1 MKNFKRIFFIIGLGA
16 FLWSSC
22 TEDIPV
28 REESPAAD
36 PESMQVYFPNSQKYK
51 YELPPTVFEV
61 DIDLKREKSA
71 KAATVKIIVTSDL
84 TGVFTVPETVSFAAG
99 DSTAKL
105 IITFDT
111 LEQFKPYQVSFKIED
126 KYINPYIVN
135 PDGTTDFNL
144 YVEHN
149 DFLPVGNGKGQFFD
163 SFTLA
168 SVADVSITYSEKK
181 DVYRIS
187 NPYTLA
193 LLEEAEWENWIGG
206 PTSENIEIQ
215 ITSEGKVTW
224 EFWYL
229 GLNYQGVS
237 GYPIKAYFP
246 SVLDESLVALDGNSV
261 KLQDNLFKLHPFF
274 YIDGLGGFGADYPV
288 LISFPGG
295 PDLNELLAPSE
306 EE

>member
-105 IITFDT
+105 TITFDT
-111 LEQFKPYQVSFKIED
+111 LEQFKPYQISFKIED
-126 KYINPYIVN
+126 QYINPYVVN

-193 LLEEAEWENWIGG
+193 LLEEAEWGNWIGG
-206 PTSENIEIQ
+206 PISENIEIQ

-246 SVLDESLVALDGNSV
+246 SVLDESLAALDDKSV
-261 KLQDNLFKLHPFF
+261 KLQDKLFKLHPYF

-288 LISFPGG
+288 FISFPGG
-295 PDLNELLAPSE
+295 PNLNELLAE
-306 EE
+306 

>member
-36 PESMQVYFPNSQKYK
+36 AESMQVYFPNSQKYK
-51 YELPPTVFEV
+51 YELSPTVFKV
-61 DIDLKREKSA
+61 DVDLKREKSA

-105 IITFDT
+105 TITFDT
-111 LEQFKPYQVSFKIED
+111 LEQFKPYQISFKIED
-126 KYINPYIVN
+126 QYINPYIVN
-135 PDGTTDFNL
+135 PNGTSDFNL
-144 YVEHN
+144 YVEQN
-149 DFLPVGNGKGQFFD
+149 DFLPAGDGKGQFYD

-168 SVADVSITYSEKK
+168 SVADVSITYSKKK
-181 DVYRIS
+181 DAYRIG
-187 NPYTLA
+187 NPYSLA
-193 LLEEAEWENWIGG
+193 LLEEAGWGNWIGG

-215 ITSEGKVTW
+215 ITKEGKVTW
-224 EFWYL
+224 EFWYI

-246 SVLDESLVALDGNSV
+246 SFRTKDDVALDDLSG
-261 KLQDNLFKLHPFF
+261 KIMDNLYELHPHF
-274 YIDGLGGFGADYPV
+274 YVDGLGSFGTKYPV
-288 LISFPGG
+288 FISLPGG
-295 PDLNELLAPSE
+295 PNLNELLAQ
-306 EE
+306 

>member
-36 PESMQVYFPNSQKYK
+36 AESMQVYFPNSQKYK
-51 YELPPTVFEV
+51 YELSPTVFKV
-61 DIDLKREKSA
+61 DVDLKREKSA

-105 IITFDT
+105 TITFDT
-111 LEQFKPYQVSFKIED
+111 LEQFKPYQISFKIED
-126 KYINPYIVN
+126 QYINPYIVN
-135 PDGTTDFNL
+135 PNGTSDFNL
-144 YVEHN
+144 YVEQN
-149 DFLPVGNGKGQFFD
+149 DFLPAGDGKGQFYD

-168 SVADVSITYSEKK
+168 SVADVSITYSKKK
-181 DVYRIS
+181 DAYRIG
-187 NPYTLA
+187 NPYSLA
-193 LLEEAEWENWIGG
+193 LLEEAGWGNWIGG

-215 ITSEGKVTW
+215 ITKEGKVTW
-224 EFWYL
+224 EFWYI

-246 SVLDESLVALDGNSV
+246 SFRTKDDVALDDLSG
-261 KLQDNLFKLHPFF
+261 KIMDNLYELHPHF
-274 YIDGLGGFGADYPV
+274 YVDGLGGFGADYPV
-288 LISFPGG
+288 FISFPGG
-295 PDLNELLAPSE
+295 PNLNEFLAQ
-306 EE
+306 